1 MIRIS
6 LFCLFALIFTGC
18 AAKPQISEPHI
29 VYQDKYVAVRCN
41 AEMPV
46 KPKDDGKFETHKA
59 EMIYYRDCEKKLK
72 QCLGIK
78 EQNGKQPKF

>member
-6 LFCLFALIFTGC
+6 LFCLFALIFAGC

-29 VYQDKYVAVRCN
+29 IYKEKYVPVRCN
-41 AEMPV
+41 AKMSL
-46 KPKDDGKFETHKA
+46 KPKNDGTFETDKKIA
-59 EMIYYRDCEKKLK
+59 VYYRDCEKKLK

-78 EQNGKQPKF
+78 E

>member
-6 LFCLFALIFTGC
+6 LFCLFALIFAGC
-18 AAKPQISEPHI
+18 AAKPQASEPYI
-29 VYQDKYVAVRCN
+29 IYKEKYVPVRCN

-46 KPKDDGKFETHKA
+46 KRNDDGTFETDKRIA
-59 EMIYYRDCEKKLK
+59 IYYRDCEKKLK

-78 EQNGKQPKF
+78 E

>member
-6 LFCLFALIFTGC
+6 LFCLFTLIFAGC
-18 AAKPQISEPHI
+18 AAKPQASEPYI
-29 VYQDKYVAVRCN
+29 IYKEKYVPVRCN

-46 KPKDDGKFETHKA
+46 KPKDDGTFETDKRIA
-59 EMIYYRDCEKKLK
+59 IYYRDCEKKLK

-78 EQNGKQPKF
+78 EEDGK

>member
-6 LFCLFALIFTGC
+6 LFCLFALIFAGC
-18 AAKPQISEPHI
+18 AAKPQASEPYIIYKEKH
-29 VYQDKYVAVRCN
+29 VNVRCN

-46 KPKDDGKFETHKA
+46 KPKDDGTFETDKRIA
-59 EMIYYRDCEKKLK
+59 IYYRDCEKKLK

-78 EQNGKQPKF
+78 EEDGK

>member
-6 LFCLFALIFTGC
+6 LFCLFALIFAGC
-18 AAKPQISEPHI
+18 AARPQASEPYI
-29 VYQDKYVAVRCN
+29 IYKEKYVPVRCN

-46 KPKDDGKFETHKA
+46 KPKDDGTFETDKRIA
-59 EMIYYRDCEKKLK
+59 IYYRDCEKKLK

-78 EQNGKQPKF
+78 E

>member
-18 AAKPQISEPHI
+18 AAKPQASEPHI
-29 VYQDKYVAVRCN
+29 IYKEKYVPVRCN

-46 KPKDDGKFETHKA
+46 KPKNDGTFETDKRIA
-59 EMIYYRDCEKKLK
+59 IYYRDCEKKLK

-78 EQNGKQPKF
+78 E

>member
-6 LFCLFALIFTGC
+6 LFCLFALIFAGC
-18 AAKPQISEPHI
+18 AAKPQANEPYI
-29 VYQDKYVAVRCN
+29 IYKEKYVPVRCN

-46 KPKDDGKFETHKA
+46 KPKDDGTFETDKRIA
-59 EMIYYRDCEKKLK
+59 IYYRDCEKKLK

-78 EQNGKQPKF
+78 E

>member
-6 LFCLFALIFTGC
+6 LFCLFALIFAGC
-18 AAKPQISEPHI
+18 AAKPQASEPYI
-29 VYQDKYVAVRCN
+29 IYKEKYVPVRCN

-46 KPKDDGKFETHKA
+46 KPKDDGTFETDKRLA
-59 EMIYYRDCEKKLK
+59 IYYRDCEKKLK

-78 EQNGKQPKF
+78 E

>member
-6 LFCLFALIFTGC
+6 LFCVFALIFAGC
-18 AAKPQISEPHI
+18 AAKPQASEPYI
-29 VYQDKYVAVRCN
+29 IYKEKYVPVRCN

-46 KPKDDGKFETHKA
+46 KPKDDGTLETDKRIA
-59 EMIYYRDCEKKLK
+59 IYYRDCEKKLK

-78 EQNGKQPKF
+78 E